1 MSDIPSASNSS
12 FSSVPKDD
20 TIDRLAEEANRKAR
34 EFESSFESSS
44 STSGAGSSSIGDKT
58 RSAADAVG
66 REASGVANDLKD
78 RALNFAETQ
87 KRTGADRLSDV
98 AGAVERAAGEIE
110 QESPDAA
117 RYIRQAAQGVQRFS
131 SQMRERG
138 IEDIAAQAR
147 DIARRQPLLVFGGA
161 VLAGLAIARFL
172 KSSNDH
178 DMASRNAFNADNSYG
193 GSRHEYD

>member
-34 EFESSFESSS
+34 EFESSFENS
-44 STSGAGSSSIGDKT
+44 STSDTGSSSIGDKT

-131 SQMRERG
+131 SQMRERD